1 MIAPRHTTNWFS
13 YLVVLAILLMA
24 GQVFHANKAL
34 AIDAERVKI
43 ETKQFLDTDGNNDID
58 YAVTEA
64 PLVFLP
70 QPDSDDTPHLAA
82 STHPVF
88 QRLPSIRGSPC

>member
-1 MIAPRHTTNWFS
+1 MITARHTTNWLS

-34 AIDAERVKI
+34 ATDAERVKT
-43 ETKQFLDTDGNNDID
+43 ETKQFLDNGGNDDID
-58 YAVTEA
+58 YAVAEA
-64 PLVFLP
+64 PLALPP
-70 QPDSDDTPHLAA
+70 QPDTDDTPHLAA
-82 STHPVF
+82 STHPVL